1 MSDSLREEGLIFDL
15 ISNDDCNHN
24 SSLALCVCMYMH
36 VHVPVG
42 VYACAVEV
50 RSQVLFLKCQKKK
63 KDRLSHWSI
72 THQLA

>member
-63 KDRLSHWSI
+63 DRLSHWSI